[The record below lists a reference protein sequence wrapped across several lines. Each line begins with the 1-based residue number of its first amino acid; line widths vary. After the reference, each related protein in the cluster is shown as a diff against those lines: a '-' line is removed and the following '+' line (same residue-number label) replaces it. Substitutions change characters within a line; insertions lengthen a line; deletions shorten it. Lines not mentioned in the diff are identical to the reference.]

1 MKRILTILFTLL
13 AASSVLLSCG
23 GGSQTADKAD
33 FIVNNG
39 AEPQSLDPSHIQGN
53 VEHRVFMALFEGLVI
68 YDPVTSR
75 ALPGVAESWT
85 VSPDGATL
93 TFKLRNTAKWSNG
106 DPVVAQD
113 FVDGWLRTL
122 DPATGSEY
130 AYMVGMVVKGANEF
144 NSFAA
149 DKNKS
154 DADNKTAE
162 DALRAAVAVKAVD
175 DHTLEVGLVG
185 PVPYAIDM
193 MAHYSFAPLPMKAIT
208 KYGDSWTKP
217 ENFVCNGP
225 YTLKEWK
232 PQQYIFVVKNNKY
245 WDAKNVKL
253 RSIKFLPID
262 DLKTSYNMFKNGEI
276 DWDTT
281 VPNDLLDEVKLRKDY
296 QVSPQVSTYYYIFN
310 VTKKPLTDVRVRKAL
325 AMAIDKQTL
334 VDKILKGGQLIADSL
349 VPAMEGYTP
358 AKGNAFN
365 VDAAKKLLA
374 EAGFPNGKGFPKLTI
389 LYNTN
394 DNHKK
399 IAEFVQ
405 DQWKQNLGIDVA
417 LQNQEWKTFL
427 DTRSNSH
434 DFQIA
439 RAGWIGDYLDPNTY
453 LDMFLS
459 NSGNND
465 GRYNSAKYDE
475 LVKKAMT
482 MPAGADRFAA
492 LSQAEN
498 TFITEDQGVAPF
510 YFYVSQNLIDTN
522 KWAGWTANPLDAHE
536 WKFVSKK

>member
-23 GGSQTADKAD
+23 GGSQTADKAN

-122 DPATGSEY
+122 DPATGSQY
-130 AYMVGMVVKGANEF
+130 AYMVGMVVKGANEY

-149 DKNKS
+149 DKKKS

-193 MAHYSFAPLPMKAIT
+193 MAHYSFAPLPMKAIA

-217 ENFVCNGP
+217 ENFVGNGP

-253 RSIKFLPID
+253 QSIKFLPID

-465 GRYNSAKYDE
+465 GRYNNAKYDE

-492 LSQAEN
+492 LSEAEN
-498 TFITEDQGVAPF
+498 TLITEDQGVAPF

>member
-23 GGSQTADKAD
+23 GGSQTADKAS

-122 DPATGSEY
+122 DPATGSQY
-130 AYMVGMVVKGANEF
+130 AYMVGMVVKGANEY

-149 DKNKS
+149 DKKKS

-193 MAHYSFAPLPMKAIT
+193 MAHYSFAPLPMKAIA

-217 ENFVCNGP
+217 ENFVGNGP

-253 RSIKFLPID
+253 QSIKFLPID

-492 LSQAEN
+492 LSEAES
-498 TFITEDQGVAPF
+498 TLITEDQGVAPF